1 MKDSLAACLR
11 HSREQ
16 AQHTYDRRTANQKK
30 TPALDLARRKAEE
43 EELVAGPMTRSL
55 QLPEISEP
63 EIDVGDFVGL
73 VAEGSTLQKPSIFLG
88 RVQAFL
94 PEGQALLLWYRH
106 TGGSNYAP
114 DLDGEQWVESRE
126 SLVAVKVAAAKGSPY
141 AMRLLTSVREI
152 HKAVM
157 GGERG
162 S

>member
-16 AQHTYDRRTANQKK
+16 AQNTYDRRTANERK
-30 TPALDLARRKAEE
+30 TAALDLARRKAE

-55 QLPEISEP
+55 QLSEP